1 MPQQHDPI
9 HPRRAGCLRD
19 SRHRH
24 QASSEN
30 NSYIVPLDTLREH
43 RAEFTVE
50 HDDLVVLLCA
60 SGTRADQAR
69 TVLETAGL
77 DQLSVL
83 KGGGSDGS

>member
-1 MPQQHDPI
+1 M
-9 HPRRAGCLRD
+9 
-19 SRHRH
+19 
-24 QASSEN
+24 
-30 NSYIVPLDTLREH
+30 
-43 RAEFTVE
+43 E

>member
-1 MPQQHDPI
+1 M
-9 HPRRAGCLRD
+9 
-19 SRHRH
+19 
-24 QASSEN
+24 
-30 NSYIVPLDTLREH
+30 PLDTLREH